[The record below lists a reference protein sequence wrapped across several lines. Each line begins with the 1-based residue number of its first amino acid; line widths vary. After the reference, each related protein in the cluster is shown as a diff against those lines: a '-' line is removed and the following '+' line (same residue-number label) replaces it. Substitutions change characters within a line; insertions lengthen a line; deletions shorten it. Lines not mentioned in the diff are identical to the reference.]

1 MIGSSNDQPDPS
13 MPMTHVS
20 MRSGKSAQFRG
31 AVLKGIHETL
41 HEAMGVHPEAFFMT
55 ITEHEEANF
64 LANMTFPFKRS
75 PNLLLIQIT
84 LTAGRSADDKK
95 RFYERLV
102 AKLQADPGVDP
113 ADVFINIIEVAGEN
127 WSPGNG
133 LAGRNSVISSPISS
147 PAAPAPSDAH

>member
-1 MIGSSNDQPDPS
+1 
-13 MPMTHVS
+13 MPMTHIS
-20 MRSGKSAQFRG
+20 MRSGKSAQFRS

-75 PNLLLIQIT
+75 LELLLIQIT

-113 ADVFINIIEVAGEN
+113 ADVSINIIEVASED

-133 LAGRNSVISSPISS
+133 LAGRNSVIGS
-147 PAAPAPSDAH
+147 PAAPATSDAD